1 MENSELRTQAKHRLE
16 DKRGFRNFAV
26 VFVLVSALLV
36 VIWAVSGAGFFWP
49 VFPIAGMGIALAI
62 QAWNVYGQ
70 KPVTEDDV
78 QREIDRQ
85 RGG

>member
-1 MENSELRTQAKHRLE
+1 MENSELRTQAKQRLE